1 MGSSTYA
8 KWKSGTRKSTKMLD
22 REFIE
27 AMDGFAKLFEEG
39 HSKKLEA
46 MEKAGVAWREQDRQ
60 LKKAKKQATKDK
72 NTQEE

>member
-1 MGSSTYA
+1 MNWITSSPQT
-8 KWKSGTRKSTKMLD
+8 TRKSTKMLD

-27 AMDGFAKLFEEG
+27 AMDGFANFFEEG

-46 MEKAGVAWREQDRQ
+46 MEKGGAAWREQDRQ

-72 NTQEE
+72 NTQED